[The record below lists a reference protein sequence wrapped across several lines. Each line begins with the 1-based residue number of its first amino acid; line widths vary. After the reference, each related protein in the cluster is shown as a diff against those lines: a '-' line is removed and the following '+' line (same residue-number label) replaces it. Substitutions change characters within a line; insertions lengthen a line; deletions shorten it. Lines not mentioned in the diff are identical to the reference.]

1 MRHLLLMTLSI
12 ATAFVLV
19 GAVANAT
26 WIAVTNEWEMGKS
39 DPVPLVATTPPRSST
54 TFGGWNMTATTATG
68 ATVPAGYTTLP
79 PTYVS
84 PGAYTGSSLAMS
96 FTNADSV
103 TVPATQYCNSFAAT
117 SSHAYVSSTSTRT
130 GDLISVQCQLL
141 PGHLGNHDAHGLDQ
155 LGGHGVLRR

>member
-1 MRHLLLMTLSI
+1 MRHLLLMTLWI

-26 WIAVTNEWEMGKS
+26 SIAVTNEWQMGES
-39 DPVPLVATTPPRSST
+39 DPGSPVSGNNATTVVDNV
-54 TFGGWNMTATTATG
+54 GGWNMTATTATG
-68 ATVPAGYTTLP
+68 ATVPAGYTTSP

-103 TVPATQYCNSFAAT
+103 GSC
-117 SSHAYVSSTSTRT
+117 
-130 GDLISVQCQLL
+130 
-141 PGHLGNHDAHGLDQ
+141 DA
-155 LGGHGVLRR
+155 VLQ